1 MGTVE
6 WNFNGDKPIW
16 IQISEQLRQRIVTG
30 AYPKGERLPTVR
42 DLASEAGVNPNTMQ
56 RALAQLEAE
65 GLAISN
71 RTVGRL
77 VTDDEEALSK
87 VRMEIAEE
95 KMAEYLKSMEVLGF
109 SQEEATNLLLRRGE
123 K

>member
-1 MGTVE
+1 VE